1 MILLITEPSPRP
13 LPLHIMARCAPVL
26 KDCGVSQGPK
36 CFLPLFPK
44 HPNQKCMTSKPREMQ
59 PQDLQPQT
67 KAPSGTPGQA
77 GPGLARCG
85 PAHLGPRTPHLL
97 PQLRASHPH
106 GQQALPRAPM
116 PIASLQ
122 LCPGNGGHQHLAC
135 PPPKELRF
143 DEGEPVLVSTTP
155 EPAEHQAEH
164 VLM

>member
-77 GPGLARCG
+77 GPGLARRG
-85 PAHLGPRTPHLL
+85 LAHLGPRPLGAPHTSPPPSAKGFASTRPAGPSQGANAHSFTP
-97 PQLRASHPH
+97 
-106 GQQALPRAPM
+106 ALPRQWGPPAPR
-116 PIASLQ
+116 L
-122 LCPGNGGHQHLAC
+122 
-135 PPPKELRF
+135 PPPQGAKVRRGRACTCL
-143 DEGEPVLVSTTP
+143 DDSGAS
-155 EPAEHQAEH
+155 
-164 VLM
+164 